1 MHIRTRRVSSAAL
14 TMLLAG
20 LCCPALALGQ
30 EGNKPQPRPS
40 SKPSAEPAKPSKA
53 KVEGKIEKVSEK
65 RGEKMKDR
73 ADTDGDGKVSEAE
86 RLAAKE
92 RMKARQ
98 AAFKSKVDTNRDGK
112 ISIEE
117 WQAVSDEWK
126 DFDGEFDRAIKSLD
140 GNARAALIKSLDTNG
155 NGEID
160 EPERAAIRARA
171 EERRFELMARFDF
184 NNDGRLDEQ
193 EKRNLGEFLKASRQ
207 PSPKAKGKPG
217 AKDPEHP
224 AASEQHGK

>member
-30 EGNKPQPRPS
+30 EGSKQQPRPS
-40 SKPSAEPAKPSKA
+40 GKPAAEPGKQAKA
-53 KVEGKIEKVSEK
+53 KGERKIEKVSEK
-65 RGEKMKDR
+65 RGERMKDR

-92 RMKARQ
+92 RMKARH
-98 AAFKSKVDTNRDGK
+98 AALKSKVDTNGDGK
-112 ISIEE
+112 ISPEE
-117 WQAVSDEWK
+117 WQAVSEEWK

-171 EERRFELMARFDF
+171 EERRYELMARFDF

-207 PSPKAKGKPG
+207 PSAKAKGKPG
-217 AKDPEHP
+217 SKSPEHP
-224 AASEQHGK
+224 SAPEQNAK